1 MCVCVWCV
9 CRGRATSIG
18 CHRVIR
24 LSPRT
29 AGQDGGGTLQDFSA
43 CTQRM
48 LSNLPSENTP
58 CDSPWISLKL
68 GSTGESWK
76 TRASTHF
83 IDEETGS
90 RQGGDLPGAHPLV
103 GSELGLQPGSWHCL
117 PRGSWQAPWDGQ
129 GTGGQEGHL

>member
-1 MCVCVWCV
+1 
-9 CRGRATSIG
+9 
-18 CHRVIR
+18 
-24 LSPRT
+24 
-29 AGQDGGGTLQDFSA
+29 
-43 CTQRM
+43 M
-48 LSNLPSENTP
+48 LSNSLSENTP

-90 RQGGDLPGAHPLV
+90 QQGEDLPGAHPLV
-103 GSELGLQPGSWHCL
+103 GSELGLQPGSSHCL
-117 PRGSWQAPWDGQ
+117 PRGSRQAPWDGQ